1 MFLGYS
7 ASSATQYPSIR
18 YTGRL
23 ATEPLN
29 QLEAERTIITSTSA
43 QIPNPNAANP
53 RNRWGDYAS
62 VVVDPV
68 DGCTF
73 WFATEYLVNNG
84 LQYQNWRTRISNFKF
99 PGCTP

>member
-29 QLEAERTIITSTSA
+29 QMEAEGTIFTGNSS
-43 QIPNPNAANP
+43 QIPNPNATNP

-62 VVVDPV
+62 VAIDPV
-68 DGCTF
+68 NDCTF
-73 WFATEYLVNNG
+73 WFATEYLIDNG
-84 LQYQNWRTRISNFKF
+84 LQYQNWMTRIASFKF
-99 PGCTP
+99 PGCAP